1 MWTMLLALACVDPT
15 AKTDPVAESGDSGGG
30 GDCPVGDTS
39 AQDTAAADTAVA
51 DTGAPSNAVA
61 DFALVDL
68 NPNSARCGEVISPRD
83 YLEQTSGW
91 YFTHA
96 T

>member
-30 GDCPVGDTS
+30 VDCPVGDTS
-39 AQDTAAADTAVA
+39 AQDTAAADTGDTGMPSQAVA
-51 DTGAPSNAVA
+51 DI
-61 DFALVDL
+61 ALVDL
-68 NPNSARCGEVISPRD
+68 NPNSARCGEIISPRD